1 MREMNGRGRSRTAWK
16 SVAAGICVAWL
27 MPLCAGC
34 VPAALATRNILEGRA
49 DASRDF
55 RAPLDRVWPATLA
68 ALKDLGAS
76 VQQDVRDNLGGDL
89 AGVWPG
95 GRAFSVRVNQKDEAT
110 VSVQVRVGEMKDTEA
125 VDSVFARI
133 AANLR

>member
-1 MREMNGRGRSRTAWK
+1 
-16 SVAAGICVAWL
+16 VL

-34 VPAALATRNILEGRA
+34 VPAALATRNYLEGRA

-76 VQQDVRDNLGGDL
+76 VQQNVQDNLGGDL

-95 GRAFSVRVNQKDEAT
+95 GRTFSVRVNQTDGAT
-110 VSVQVRVGEMKDTEA
+110 VSVQVQVGEMRDSEA
-125 VDSVFARI
+125 IDSVFARI
-133 AANLR
+133 AGNLRSAP